1 MHDSSEKILQRQ
13 RICLKCKSFVTHE
26 KDEEG
31 NFTCPL
37 CNNVQHAPKSQ
48 VQPISV
54 GRMRKIVRKYF
65 DDRQKQ
71 GASPQAGDERQDQG
85 EEASDPF
92 EAAQAES
99 QDQGEEASDP
109 FEAAQAESQDQGE
122 EASDP
127 FEAAQAEQN
136 ASSDQAEAES
146 QDEEAFPQKKDE

>member
-109 FEAAQAESQDQGE
+109 FEAAQAE
-122 EASDP
+122 
-127 FEAAQAEQN
+127 QN